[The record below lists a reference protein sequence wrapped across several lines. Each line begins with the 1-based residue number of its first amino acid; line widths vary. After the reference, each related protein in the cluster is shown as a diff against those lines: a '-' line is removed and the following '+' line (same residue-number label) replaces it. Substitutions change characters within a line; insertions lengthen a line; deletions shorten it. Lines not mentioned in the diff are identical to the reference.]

1 MKNKKILIGSLIV
14 LGLIGGSFYFVNKN
28 KEKASNI
35 EPEAD
40 FDFNNAS
47 GNQLQNILNR
57 PKKVIKVK
65 DYQALMKNGNLTE
78 LKKYLVGKNIYT
90 FEKNVNLRKNPQ
102 VNNGFIDNIALTLK
116 NKGVYVGKVENVVRG
131 TDGKNIWF
139 LISDKGYNPSFS
151 EKTFYY
157 SGFGGR
163 TLYDSRK
170 YVYVRADVV
179 VVDLY

>member
-1 MKNKKILIGSLIV
+1 MKNKKILIGSLV
-14 LGLIGGSFYFVNKN
+14 ALGLIGAGFYFVNKK
-28 KEKASNI
+28 KEKVFDKES
-35 EPEAD
+35 EVD

-47 GNQLQNILNR
+47 GNELQNIVNR
-57 PKKVIKVK
+57 PKKIIKVK

-90 FEKNVNLRKNPQ
+90 FEKGVNLRESAY
-102 VNNGFIDNIALTLK
+102 VNNGLNDNIALTLK

-139 LISDKGYNPSFS
+139 LISNKGYNPSFS
-151 EKTFYY
+151 EKMFYY

-170 YVYVRADVV
+170 DVYVRADVV